1 MEKEKKVREK
11 NRPSLL
17 EALSMIAVLL
27 GMIILAVQADISII
41 PALVIA
47 IVWSMAIAVKCGYSW
62 DEIMKPILDRQR
74 GVVEIF
80 LIILR

>member
-47 IVWSMAIAVKCGYSW
+47 IV
-62 DEIMKPILDRQR
+62 
-74 GVVEIF
+74 
-80 LIILR
+80 